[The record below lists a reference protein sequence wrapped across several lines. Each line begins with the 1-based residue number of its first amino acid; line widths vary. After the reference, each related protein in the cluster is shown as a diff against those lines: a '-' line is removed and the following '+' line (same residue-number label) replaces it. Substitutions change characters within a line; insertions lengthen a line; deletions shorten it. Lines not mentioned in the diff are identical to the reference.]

1 MADELAFAL
10 EETARLAAEAAEALS
25 RGDAQAVARLQREA
39 DSAWKRA
46 RRLGQRRARRPTLS
60 KLPSMRERVVEAVT
74 QLNVP
79 CSPKLIAAYC
89 EARTGEPFDL
99 RTISSLRRDEQR
111 SWKSGSR
118 RDTYLVPALEGPW
131 LVAARGRFALS
142 HWPLALRIIG
152 PLSPRM
158 HHLRVCVRLL
168 DEFEHS
174 EGNADRRTRM
184 GKLLAEYARSVP
196 GAMTTAW
203 TGRDEID
210 TGRVRAALNSEI
222 EFLEVEDN
230 NWRRR
235 EAERAA
241 RTLDEMQQLWGGS
254 MPHVVTRR

>member
-1 MADELAFAL
+1 MSDELAFAL
-10 EETARLAAEAAEALS
+10 EESARLAAETVEALN
-25 RGDAQAVARLQREA
+25 RGDAEAVARLQREA
-39 DSAWKRA
+39 DSAWKMA
-46 RRLGQRRARRPTLS
+46 QRLGKSRARRPTLS

-74 QLNVP
+74 QLSVP

-99 RTISSLRRDEQR
+99 RAISSLRRDEQR

-118 RDTYLVPALEGPW
+118 REIYLVPALEGPW
-131 LVAARGRFALS
+131 LVSARGRFALS

-158 HHLRVCVRLL
+158 HHLRVSLRVL
-168 DEFEHS
+168 DEYEHS
-174 EGNADRRTRM
+174 RANADRRARM

-203 TGRDEID
+203 TSREDIEE
-210 TGRVRAALNSEI
+210 GRVRAALNSEI
-222 EFLEVEDN
+222 EFLEAEDN

-241 RTLDEMQQLWGGS
+241 RTLDEVQQLWGGV